1 MRSCYRLSMS
11 NYEKYFIDVERFKKI
26 DIYRYLELLPG
37 DRGHAIEH
45 ALKKLALCGV
55 RTGGKSFVK
64 DITEARD
71 TLNRWL
77 DMRKEDDAHELE
89 LKNEAERFAKEG
101 NWPAEAEGR
110 MAPVLQNGNEG
121 EHYIEPC
128 MDLTGVELEDWV
140 RYVATDADGDR
151 YKYSHEPFENLDVWA
166 HKECDIEFIG
176 TVTPPL
182 DWTKTLIKIKGKE

>member
-1 MRSCYRLSMS
+1 MS

-77 DMRKEDDAHELE
+77 DMRKEDDAHEFE

-128 MDLTGVELEDWV
+128 MDLSGVKLEGWAKF
-140 RYVATDADGDR
+140 VATNADGER
-151 YKYSHEPFENLDVWA
+151 YQFSSKPILRHVLRHDSAWDVSLLGIVAWQRIDCV
-166 HKECDIEFIG
+166 K
-176 TVTPPL
+176 PPASAAG
-182 DWTKTLIKIKGKE
+182 TLIKIKE